1 MTNSEALVYLNCE
14 EDKWE
19 DVVVNSVFEHKQFL
33 LKSITTPP
41 VFLKRSEKLMQLQLA
56 SNALSDSIF
65 LPEEEEKIE
74 LELNSVSKSSILN
87 FYRSYE
93 TLMSKYKLGLM
104 RTVIPGE
111 ASYFVRHLALL
122 EDRKL
127 IALSTYK
134 SLTAL
139 SLEEVKISDFVNSGE
154 VMHEIKSKETDEI
167 TAKNIA
173 SYPNFQKDI
182 LRSVKYA
189 NFIAAKR
196 KN

>member
-104 RTVIPGE
+104 RTVVPGE

-127 IALSTYK
+127 IALSAYK

-167 TAKNIA
+167 TEKNIA